1 MNRPI
6 IRTTEQI
13 GFCFGV
19 KRTVE
24 ALYKELEKDP
34 SPIYTFG
41 EIVHNPDVNDALRK
55 RNVFIEED
63 IDKIPKGSR
72 VFIRTHG
79 LPKATVDILKKSGLT
94 VFDMTCPRVRL
105 IHNIVSSHSSPVSR

>member
-1 MNRPI
+1 MNKPI
-6 IRTTEQI
+6 ITTTEQI

-19 KRTVE
+19 KRTIE

-41 EIVHNPDVNDALRK
+41 EIVHNPDVNIALRK

-63 IDKIPKGSR
+63 INKIPKGSR
-72 VFIRTHG
+72 FYKNPRTAEKNRRY
-79 LPKATVDILKKSGLT
+79 P
-94 VFDMTCPRVRL
+94 
-105 IHNIVSSHSSPVSR
+105 